1 MTRTVRFASVAATA
15 LLAISAGA
23 VQAQTANSQNNQDR
37 LGAIVGTLFGDRL
50 GLSAMDQAWLRAER
64 PLRDG
69 QSQFN
74 ARVDTS
80 VRSGATSSAAAA
92 RVRSDYDGLVRL
104 EAQYAGDGRFSAD
117 ERADLNARYSALLRT
132 LEAGASGYDDA
143 PSVAQGRADF
153 EGRIN
158 AAVSARRITRAQATQ
173 LRTDYQALIQL
184 EARYLADGSISANE
198 RADLDTRLDALD
210 ARLGDGPVT
219 TTPAIPVTPRARLTE
234 LESSLAVSERN
245 GTVSRVDAA
254 DIRVELGDL
263 MRLEAAYG
271 RYAASAD
278 EKAYLDRR
286 IQDLQTRIR
295 R

>member
-1 MTRTVRFASVAATA
+1 MNKAARFLPVAATA
-15 LLAISAGA
+15 LLALGAGA
-23 VQAQTANSQNNQDR
+23 VQAQTANPTNQDR

-74 ARVDTS
+74 TRVDAS
-80 VRSGATSSAAAA
+80 ARSGAISGAAAA
-92 RVRSDYDGLVRL
+92 KLRADYDGLVRL
-104 EAQYAGDGRFSAD
+104 EGQYAADGRFSAD
-117 ERADLNARYSALLRT
+117 ERADLNARYSALIRT
-132 LEAGASGYDDA
+132 LDSGAPGYGEVNA
-143 PSVAQGRADF
+143 VAQGRADF
-153 EGRIN
+153 ENRVN
-158 AAVSARRITRAQATQ
+158 AAVSARRITRTQATQ

-184 EARYLADGSISANE
+184 EARYLADGSISPAE

-210 ARLGDGPVT
+210 ARLGDGPVP
-219 TTPAIPVTPRARLTE
+219 TTPTVPATPRARLTE
-234 LESSLAVSERN
+234 LETALAAAERS
-245 GTVSRVDAA
+245 GAVTRADAA

-263 MRLEAAYG
+263 VRLEAAYG

-278 EKAYLDRR
+278 ERAYLDRR
-286 IQDLQTRIR
+286 IQDLQGRVR